1 MSVDVKKYY
10 DERSRQW
17 ARQFASGNRRID
29 RQRALVSAA
38 IRRDASRVLIIGCGI
53 GDLAHHIA
61 SRVAPSAHVLA
72 TDISGE
78 AVHIAR
84 RLHAHRRV
92 AYRVLDAVTDEIEG
106 EYDVIILP
114 DTYEHIPIPLRKILH
129 ERLARAMSARSMC
142 ILTLPSPSHQRHL
155 KEQAEGLQIIDEIV
169 TLDDLR
175 VLAQDVGGE
184 LSYFNMIHVWRAN
197 DYIHAVIE
205 RGAATAVALGDADR
219 TPLKRAPDTV
229 WRRRLLRA
237 TGIRL
242 LMGVFRQ
249 WRIRRTLRSMA
260 RETS

>member
-1 MSVDVKKYY
+1 MSVDVKTYY

-38 IRRDASRVLIIGCGI
+38 IRRDATTVLVIGCGI
-53 GDLAHHIA
+53 GDLAYHIA
-61 SRVAPSAHVLA
+61 SRVASTAHVLA
-72 TDISGE
+72 TDISSE
-78 AVHIAR
+78 AVDIAR

-92 AYRVLDAVTDEIEG
+92 TYRVLDAVTDEIEG

-114 DTYEHIPIPLRKILH
+114 DTYEHIPAPLRKTLH

-142 ILTLPSPSHQRHL
+142 ILTLPSPSHQRYL
-155 KEQAEGLQIIDEIV
+155 KEQGEGLQIVDEIV
-169 TLDDLR
+169 TLDDLQAF
-175 VLAQDVGGE
+175 AQDVGGE

-205 RGAATAVALGDADR
+205 RAAAAAPLVSADR
-219 TPLKRAPDTV
+219 TPLKRAPDSV

-237 TGIRL
+237 TGIRFL
-242 LMGVFRQ
+242 TSTFRQ
-249 WRIRRTLRSMA
+249 WRIGRTLRA
-260 RETS
+260 VVRETR